1 MQNQDSVTKI
11 SAKKRGNWPGFWFF
25 RVCLRL
31 FGLSG
36 AYGLLYF
43 VCLHYLL
50 FDKKAVL
57 NALAYIKRR
66 FPTANFLKLRLGVY
80 RLFVAQGKQL
90 IDRFA
95 IISGS
100 NIFDIELK
108 GYERLSALLADKNK
122 GFVLL
127 TAHVGSWQVALTTLQ
142 NLHKPVYLVM
152 RPEDNAAVRESLNID
167 AQDDFIRVISPVGYL
182 GGVVEAMN
190 VLREGSIV
198 SIMGDR
204 KYGFEG
210 IDISF
215 LKDRAYFPFGA
226 FSIAA
231 SSNCPVVVLLSAKL
245 PGRKYIV
252 DVSHVL
258 YPRYDGTQDKREQLR
273 KYVQEFAGILDKYIE
288 EYPYQCFLFHD
299 VWEN

>member
-1 MQNQDSVTKI
+1 MQNKLTPAKI
-11 SAKKRGNWPGFWFF
+11 SVQKRGNRLGFWVF
-25 RVCLRL
+25 RGCLKL

-43 VCLHYLL
+43 VCLYYLL

-57 NALAYIKRR
+57 NALVYIKRR
-66 FPTANFLKLRLGVY
+66 FPGCGLFKSFFKVY
-80 RLFVAQGKQL
+80 CLFVSQGKQL
-90 IDRFA
+90 IDRFT

-100 NIFDIELK
+100 NMFDIELK
-108 GYERLSALLADKNK
+108 GYEQLSALLADKNK

-127 TAHVGSWQVALTTLQ
+127 TAHVGSWQVALTTLKKI
-142 NLHKPVYLVM
+142 HKPVYLVM

-167 AQDDFIRVISPVGYL
+167 AQDDFIRLISPEGYL
-182 GGVVEAMN
+182 GGVVKAMN

-210 IDISF
+210 IDIYF

-252 DVSHVL
+252 DASHVL
-258 YPRYDGTQDKREQLR
+258 YPRYDGTKDKREQLR
-273 KYVQEFAGILDKYIE
+273 KYVQEFAGVLDKYIE

-299 VWEN
+299 VWKN

>member
-1 MQNQDSVTKI
+1 M
-11 SAKKRGNWPGFWFF
+11 GFWFF
-25 RVCLRL
+25 KACVKL

-43 VCLHYLL
+43 VCAHYLL
-50 FDKKAVL
+50 FDKKAVK
-57 NALAYIKRR
+57 NALAYIQRR
-66 FPTANFLKLRLGVY
+66 FPGCGSFASFFKVY
-80 RLFVAQGKQL
+80 RLFVSQGKQL

-100 NIFDIELK
+100 AIFDIELK
-108 GYERLSALLADKNK
+108 GYERLSSLLADKNK

-127 TAHVGSWQVALTTLQ
+127 TAHVGSWQVALTTLKK
-142 NLHKPVYLVM
+142 LHKPVYLVM

-167 AQDDFIRVISPVGYL
+167 AQDDFIRVISPEGYL

-190 VLREGSIV
+190 VLREGCIV

-215 LKDRAYFPFGA
+215 LKDKASFPFGA

-258 YPRYDGTQDKREQLR
+258 TPRYDAAKDKKEQLR
-273 KYVQEFAGILDKYIE
+273 KYVQEFAGVLDKYIE
-288 EYPYQCFLFHD
+288 EYPYQCFLFYD
-299 VWEN
+299 VWRVE

>member
-1 MQNQDSVTKI
+1 M
-11 SAKKRGNWPGFWFF
+11 GFWFF
-25 RVCLRL
+25 RVCLKL

-43 VCLHYLL
+43 VCVHYLL
-50 FDKKAVL
+50 FDKKAVT

-66 FPTANFLKLRLGVY
+66 FPGCGWFKSQVKVY
-80 RLFVAQGKQL
+80 RLFVSQGKQL

-95 IISGS
+95 IISGTAK
-100 NIFDIELK
+100 FDIELK

-127 TAHVGSWQVALTTLQ
+127 TAHVGNWQVALTTLK
-142 NLHKPVYLVM
+142 NMHKPVYLVM

-167 AQDDFIRVISPVGYL
+167 AQDDFIRVISPEGYL

-258 YPRYDGTQDKREQLR
+258 FPGYEGTKDKREQLR
-273 KYVQEFAGILDKYIE
+273 KYVQEFAGVLDKYVE

-299 VWEN
+299 VWRAA